1 MTNTRCTPAAKTV
14 AHYSVNAE
22 ITSEKQTVKSDGSL
36 VLKVFYDLDT
46 ITVTFYSGDHG
57 FIHGETSGKLENT
70 GLYGSDLTW
79 VSVIDDMDIDKYF
92 AFDCWTD
99 ATGAKVE
106 NISTT
111 FTENASY
118 TATFK
123 QVAAPYKVI
132 HYVMDTEEQY
142 SDCLFF

>member
-22 ITSEKQTVKSDGSL
+22 MTSEKQTVKSDGSL

-57 FIHGETSGKLENT
+57 FIHGETSSKLEIT

-79 VSVIDDMDIDKYF
+79 VSVIDDMDIDK
-92 AFDCWTD
+92 
-99 ATGAKVE
+99 
-106 NISTT
+106 
-111 FTENASY
+111 
-118 TATFK
+118 
-123 QVAAPYKVI
+123 
-132 HYVMDTEEQY
+132 
-142 SDCLFF
+142 